1 MEHVNAEAGG
11 CGGSRC
17 TEVFAGGAES
27 CGPATKRCSDSPDP
41 ARFSLSVTEGH
52 HGHQRVQVANVRL
65 GGGGGILSK
74 GRSSRGGRRASAKS
88 AAALSGTRHP
98 CGTTGSAHR
107 TAAPTTQG
115 DAVPPVP
122 VAVPVW
128 VAFDGAAVS
137 TAAHVSWPPHTLAS
151 SGRTLRAGATW
162 SRSDD
167 PFPSFT
173 LF

>member
-65 GGGGGILSK
+65 GGGGDSLKGTQFTRREESIGQER
-74 GRSSRGGRRASAKS
+74 GRSLWDTSPLRHHGVRAPYRCPYHPRRRRPSRPSGRPRLGGIRRRGREHR
-88 AAALSGTRHP
+88 GTRLM
-98 CGTTGSAHR
+98 
-107 TAAPTTQG
+107 APTHTRLFRAHTQG
-115 DAVPPVP
+115 RGHLVEK
-122 VAVPVW
+122 
-128 VAFDGAAVS
+128 
-137 TAAHVSWPPHTLAS
+137 
-151 SGRTLRAGATW
+151 
-162 SRSDD
+162 
-167 PFPSFT
+167 
-173 LF
+173 

>member
-65 GGGGGILSK
+65 GGGGGFSQRDAVHEAGGEHRPRARPLSL
-74 GRSSRGGRRASAKS
+74 GHV
-88 AAALSGTRHP
+88 TP
-98 CGTTGSAHR
+98 
-107 TAAPTTQG
+107 AAPRGPRT
-115 DAVPPVP
+115 VPLPLP
-122 VAVPVW
+122 PKATPSLPSQW
-128 VAFDGAAVS
+128 PSPSGWHS
-137 TAAHVSWPPHTLAS
+137 TARP
-151 SGRTLRAGATW
+151 
-162 SRSDD
+162 
-167 PFPSFT
+167 
-173 LF
+173 